1 MNSKHLA
8 TKLSAILGAAA
19 LTASVAFSSSAFAES
34 PGRDGLAQAR
44 YSFTTLSYQNNGQSD
59 PRFTQLLGIN
69 DHKLIAGYHGDE
81 NTEMTPNRGFTLKLP
96 GSFTD
101 ENFTNSVQTQVVGIN
116 NSADTVGFYIDT
128 AGTNH
133 GFFKEEGKDP
143 VSVDL
148 PGTTFNQLLG
158 INNKDQAAGYFQDTA
173 SPAPLQHAYVHEKNG
188 DFRVLGNLPMP
199 SSQATGIN
207 DRGDVVGFLQQSTA
221 DTKSEGFLLKADG
234 KLEVLNVPGSSF
246 TQALGV
252 SNDDDVVG
260 QFTDGTGTHG
270 FLYKDG
276 QFQQIDVQGASSTT
290 INGINNHDQIVG
302 FFMDA
307 NGNTIG
313 AVGEKKSS

>member
-1 MNSKHLA
+1 MKTKKTPLA
-8 TKLSAILGAAA
+8 QPILAAMGAIA
-19 LTASVAFSSSAFAES
+19 LTASTLL
-34 PGRDGLAQAR
+34 PGTAAAAVLPPSGPIT
-44 YSFTTLSYQNNGQSD
+44 FTPVTYQFNGQSD

-69 DHKLIAGYHGDE
+69 DHDLIAGYHGDE
-81 NTEMTPNRGFTLKLP
+81 ATEMSPNKGFTLNLP
-96 GSFTD
+96 GSFTP
-101 ENFTNSVQTQVVGIN
+101 ENFPGSAQTQVVGIN
-116 NSADTVGFYIDT
+116 NSADTVGFYIDG
-128 AGTNH
+128 AGTTN
-133 GFFKEEGKDP
+133 GFFREEGKNFQI
-143 VSVDL
+143 VDL

-158 INNKDQAAGYFQDTA
+158 VNNKDQAAGYFQDTA
-173 SPAPLQHAYVHEKNG
+173 SPAPLQHAYIHEKNG